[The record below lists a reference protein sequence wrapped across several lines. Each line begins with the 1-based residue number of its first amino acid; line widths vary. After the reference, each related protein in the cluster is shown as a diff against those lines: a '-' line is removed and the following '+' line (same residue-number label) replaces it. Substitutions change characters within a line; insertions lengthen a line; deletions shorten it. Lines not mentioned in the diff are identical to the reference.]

1 MGGIG
6 KVGTSLESLVGK
18 GDVKGGE
25 RIQQYQLAALGTGW
39 QKGYLK
45 YGH

>member
-6 KVGTSLESLVGK
+6 KVGASLKSLVGK

-25 RIQQYQLAALGTGW
+25 RIQRQQLIALGIGW